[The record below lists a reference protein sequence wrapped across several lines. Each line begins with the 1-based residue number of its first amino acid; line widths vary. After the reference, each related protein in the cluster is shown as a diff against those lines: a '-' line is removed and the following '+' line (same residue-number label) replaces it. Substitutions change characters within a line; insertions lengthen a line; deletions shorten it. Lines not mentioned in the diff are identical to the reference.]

1 MKITMEMGL
10 YEFEAWGG
18 AVDTLERI
26 KEAGLC
32 DELEEYL
39 EHLYPDGIDETTLND
54 ILWFDADDIFEALE
68 LSTDD
73 VVVYE

>member
-1 MKITMEMGL
+1 MKITMEMSL
-10 YEFEAWGG
+10 YNFEAWSG

-39 EHLYPDGIDETTLND
+39 DELYPDGISDTTLND
-54 ILWFDADDIFEALE
+54 ILWFDADNIFEALG
-68 LSTDD
+68 LPTDD

>member
-1 MKITMEMGL
+1 MKITMEMSL
-10 YEFEAWGG
+10 YNFEAWGG

-39 EHLYPDGIDETTLND
+39 NELYPDGIDKTTLND
-54 ILWFDADDIFEALE
+54 IL
-68 LSTDD
+68 
-73 VVVYE
+73 

>member
-1 MKITMEMGL
+1 MKITMEMSL
-10 YEFEAWGG
+10 YNFETWGG

-26 KEAGLC
+26 KEADLC

-39 EHLYPDGIDETTLND
+39 EGLYPDGISETTLND
-54 ILWFDADDIFEALE
+54 ILWFDADSILEALG

>member
-1 MKITMEMGL
+1 MKITMEMSL
-10 YEFEAWGG
+10 YNFEAWGG

-32 DELEEYL
+32 DELEEYFN
-39 EHLYPDGIDETTLND
+39 ELYPDGISDTTLND
-54 ILWFDADDIFEALE
+54 ILWFDAVDILEAFELP
-68 LSTDD
+68 TDD

>member
-1 MKITMEMGL
+1 MKITMEMSL
-10 YEFEAWGG
+10 YNFETWGG

-39 EHLYPDGIDETTLND
+39 EQLYPDGIDETTLND
-54 ILWFDADDIFEALE
+54 ILWFDADDILEALE
-68 LSTDD
+68 LPTDD
-73 VVVYE
+73 AVVYE

>member
-1 MKITMEMGL
+1 MKITMEMSL
-10 YEFEAWGG
+10 YNFEAWGG

-39 EHLYPDGIDETTLND
+39 NELYPDGIDETTLND
-54 ILWFDADDIFEALE
+54 ILWFNANDILEALE
-68 LSTDD
+68 LPTDD
-73 VVVYE
+73 VIVYE